1 MSIDSDSDTSTG
13 ISNDGVSNDGD
24 DDDNDGDEHDDD
36 DKQIVTV
43 TVGCRRAGRRGAVTC
58 QVRWRSRR
66 YCKTRKRRNG
76 RKAKPG
82 PENLFAAPSPTPI
95 SKTSTALAM
104 PKRS

>member
-43 TVGCRRAGRRGAVTC
+43 TVGCRRAGRRGALGRQGAPPINKHSAPARVLGQERL
-58 QVRWRSRR
+58 QVM
-66 YCKTRKRRNG
+66 
-76 RKAKPG
+76 
-82 PENLFAAPSPTPI
+82 L
-95 SKTSTALAM
+95 TADCNHCNYDL
-104 PKRS
+104 RL